1 MLVIIAHHYVVN
13 SDLLSLVRES
23 PSLGTPD
30 IFLLIWGWGGKTGIN
45 CFVLIT
51 GYFMCRSK
59 ITALKYGKLLG
70 EVYFYKILF
79 FLIFWITGYS
89 VFSVKEFIKVLFPF
103 WTVRDN
109 FTGCFLLF
117 YLFIPFLNKLV
128 HTLTEKEHV
137 LLTSLCLFIYT
148 ILPSFVNAKVG
159 YSYVTWFMV
168 LYLMASYIRL
178 YPKNIFENACRWGF
192 LLIGAILCSWMSVI
206 ALAWIGHRIGK
217 PYLTYFFVSD
227 SNKVLAVATALCA
240 FLFFKNLNIKQ
251 SRLINTVAASTFGVL
266 LIHANSD
273 TMRQWLWGDLLN
285 NAGWYRSPFI
295 YLHAAISVLGVYIVC
310 TVIDMI
316 RRQICKKLFY
326 RVNINVC

>member
-128 HTLTEKEHV
+128 HTLAKKYFWKCV
-137 LLTSLCLFIYT
+137 QMGF
-148 ILPSFVNAKVG
+148 SFDRSHIV
-159 YSYVTWFMV
+159 
-168 LYLMASYIRL
+168 
-178 YPKNIFENACRWGF
+178 
-192 LLIGAILCSWMSVI
+192 
-206 ALAWIGHRIGK
+206 
-217 PYLTYFFVSD
+217 FVD
-227 SNKVLAVATALCA
+227 EC
-240 FLFFKNLNIKQ
+240 
-251 SRLINTVAASTFGVL
+251 
-266 LIHANSD
+266 NS
-273 TMRQWLWGDLLN
+273 
-285 NAGWYRSPFI
+285 AGMDWS
-295 YLHAAISVLGVYIVC
+295 
-310 TVIDMI
+310 
-316 RRQICKKLFY
+316 
-326 RVNINVC
+326 